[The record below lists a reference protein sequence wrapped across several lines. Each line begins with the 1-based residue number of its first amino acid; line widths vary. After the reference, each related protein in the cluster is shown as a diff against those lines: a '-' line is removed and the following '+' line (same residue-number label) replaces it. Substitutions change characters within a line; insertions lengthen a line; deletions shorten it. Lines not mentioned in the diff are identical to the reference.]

1 MYIRLFGQD
10 QGKTTRMTTEQV
22 TIHF

>member
-10 QGKTTRMTTEQV
+10 QGKTRMTTEQV
-22 TIHF
+22 TIHL